1 MLQFEYLN
9 KTIHIL
15 EQFIAKYGGEI
26 IPCTSEEVEKLE
38 SMLPHPYC
46 LPTAY
51 KEFMLYGGKKIGKL
65 FDAFSFSY
73 DMALLHAENGY
84 SEASS
89 MIKIYDRSAEIPDD
103 IFVLTTHIT
112 SYFDYFRLSEG
123 ENPPVY
129 SWSDDEE
136 LGIGA
141 IEKPYEHFTDFL
153 INQVRL
159 RHLELIPYEMKKRL
173 EEGNPPRGRQF
184 WLSLPSEKKEGI
196 NYESMMDYFGFF
208 GYDKIEKAA
217 ATFELDSYSYLE
229 ELSGWKARQVGD
241 EIRFFPPSYKS
252 PEEKALELQNQLES
266 KKQEL
271 AKVEKII
278 ANLTN
283 RIKNLSGGKLTGGRS
298 INFNNSSALRIKELE
313 LDLRKQKVNKQKL
326 EKEIDKL
333 ERNSN

>member
-1 MLQFEYLN
+1 MRRFKHLN
-9 KTIHIL
+9 KTIELL
-15 EQFIAKYGGEI
+15 EQFIDKYGGEVI
-26 IPCTSEEVEKLE
+26 SCTSSEVEKLE
-38 SMLPHPYC
+38 SMLPNSYR
-46 LPTAY
+46 LPAAY

-129 SWSDDEE
+129 SWSDEEE
-136 LGIGA
+136 LGIEA

-159 RHLELIPYEMKKRL
+159 RHLELIPYEIKKRL
-173 EEGNPPRGRQF
+173 EEGNPPRDKQF

-217 ATFELDSYSYLE
+217 ATFGLDSYSYLE
-229 ELSGWKARQVGD
+229 ELSGWKARKVGD
-241 EIRFFPPSYKS
+241 EICFFPPSYKS
-252 PEEKALELQNQLES
+252 PEEKALELLNQVES
-266 KKQEL
+266 KRKEL
-271 AKVEKII
+271 AKVEKRI
-278 ANLTN
+278 ANFQN
-283 RIKNLSGGKLTGGRS
+283 RIKNLSGGKLRG
-298 INFNNSSALRIKELE
+298 INFNNASTLRIKELE
-313 LDLRKQKVNKQKL
+313 LDLRKQKVLKQKL
-326 EKEIDKL
+326 EKEISKL
-333 ERNSN
+333 EENSN